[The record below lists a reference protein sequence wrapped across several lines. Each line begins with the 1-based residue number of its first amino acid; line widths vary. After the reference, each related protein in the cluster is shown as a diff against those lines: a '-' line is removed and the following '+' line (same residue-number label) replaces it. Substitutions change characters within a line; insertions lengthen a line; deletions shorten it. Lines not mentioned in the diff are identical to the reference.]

1 MSQLSIWKSR
11 LAALPEQ
18 LMFSRFPIDSR
29 TVFHATEFS
38 FAFTNLKPVLPGHVL
53 VSPYRVVDR
62 ICDLTAL
69 EVADLFSCAQ
79 VVGSAILKA
88 HPQADSLTFTVQ
100 DGPSAGQSVK
110 HVHVHV
116 MPRWSEDYFNSS
128 RAGNDAIY
136 EAINQADSE
145 LHSHLVR
152 VDESTTTEPRSRDE
166 MVREGQQ
173 LRVILEGIIGSK

>member
-11 LAALPEQ
+11 LAALPEY

-38 FAFTNLKPVLPGHVL
+38 FAFTNLRPVLPGHVL
-53 VSPYRVVDR
+53 VSPFRVVDR
-62 ICDLTAL
+62 MCDLTAS

-79 VVGSAILKA
+79 VVGRAILEA
-88 HPQADSLTFTVQ
+88 HPRADSLTLTVQ

-110 HVHVHV
+110 HVHVHI
-116 MPRWSEDYFNSS
+116 MPRWSEDDFNSS
-128 RAGNDAIY
+128 PAGNDAIY

-145 LHSHLVR
+145 LQSQLVR
-152 VDESTTTEPRSRDE
+152 VDEVSTKEPRARDD
-166 MVREGQQ
+166 MIREGEQ
-173 LRVILEGIIGSK
+173 LREILEKIIGSR